1 MKSKILQKYFDIRDK
16 SDTKLVNQVV
26 KYLEAEPEYTEDGS
40 EIIKISFPGNDK
52 YNFNSRIRDEDLQP
66 IGIAFMNSI
75 PKLFFLNL
83 SYNKITDKGMLIV
96 SKLLE
101 FAENIMEVNL
111 AGNQIGDLG
120 CERLGIALRGKNYL
134 HTLNLN
140 TNIIGN
146 SGAMHINELLFTNPA
161 ILYLDLGNNRYDW
174 DGLIAITT
182 ALTSVNT
189 TLQVLNVDD
198 PMYKIQDQDFF
209 THFGKMFLSNKGLKK
224 ISMRLHKLRFE
235 GVNILTHHLKLN
247 STIRV
252 LDLSCNQ
259 ICFQG
264 VKFISDYLSEP
275 KTALQS
281 LILSSNKLCD
291 QGAKIFA
298 QGIALNSSIVH
309 VDLTSNSINNE
320 GLCRLAEGFAEN
332 SSVKSLKLF
341 WNNKFDVESINM
353 FYDVL
358 KFKEEDF
365 YPDFK
370 IYYDVTGEI
379 GIAYLETHVPNE
391 SEYMVI

>member
-1 MKSKILQKYFDIRDK
+1 MKAKIL
-16 SDTKLVNQVV
+16 V
-26 KYLEAEPEYTEDGS
+26 KYLDLEQKSDVKLVKQVKKYLESSNDFTEDGL
-40 EIIKISFPGNDK
+40 EIIRISFPGNDT
-52 YNFNSRIRDEDLQP
+52 YNFNTRIKDDDLQP
-66 IGIAFMNSI
+66 IGIAFMNFI
-75 PKLFFLNL
+75 PNLTELNL
-83 SYNKITDKGMLIV
+83 SYNKITDKGMLII

-101 FAENIMEVNL
+101 YAENINEVNL
-111 AGNQIGDLG
+111 SGNQIGDLG
-120 CERLGIALRGKNYL
+120 CDRLSSSIKGKLFL

-146 SGAMHINELLFTNPA
+146 SGVMFINELLFTNTG
-161 ILYLDLGNNRYDW
+161 IISLDLGNNRYDW
-174 DGLIAITT
+174 DGLIAVTT
-182 ALTSVNT
+182 ALTSVNSS
-189 TLQVLNVDD
+189 LQVLNVDD
-198 PMYKIQDQDFF
+198 PAYRIQDQDFF
-209 THFGKMFLSNKGLKK
+209 THFGKMFLSNKGLRK
-224 ISMRLHKLRFE
+224 ISLRLHKLRFE

-247 STIRV
+247 STISV

-275 KTALQS
+275 KTVLRS

-298 QGIALNSSIVH
+298 QGIALNASVVH
-309 VDLTSNSINNE
+309 VDLTSNSINDE

-341 WNNKFDVESINM
+341 WNNKFHNDSINM

-358 KFKEEDF
+358 KFKEDEF

-379 GIAYLETHVPNE
+379 GIAYLETHIPYE
-391 SEYMVI
+391 SEYLVK